1 MAILRRTPI
10 PKAPMATVQTKP
22 ENSKPGPDLRLASR
36 RRALLGAMIVARD
49 GTSSCHCTVRE
60 LSEGGARIEVPRAT
74 IVPSKV
80 YLLTSR
86 RAAAQEAQII
96 WRNATQAGLKLGAVL
111 ELSPKMNSDMQHL
124 WRLYLELRPRTYDDK
139 Q

>member
-1 MAILRRTPI
+1 MPI
-10 PKAPMATVQTKP
+10 AQTKP
-22 ENSKPGPDLRLASR
+22 ENPKAGSDLRLAAR

-49 GTSSCHCTVRE
+49 GTSSSHCTVRE
-60 LSEGGARIEVPRAT
+60 LSDGGARIEVPRAT
-74 IVPSKV
+74 IVPSKL

-86 RAAAQEAQII
+86 RAAAVEAQIV
-96 WRNATQAGLKLGAVL
+96 WRNATQAGLKLGTVL

-124 WRLYLELRPRTYDDK
+124 WRLYLELRPRSFDDK